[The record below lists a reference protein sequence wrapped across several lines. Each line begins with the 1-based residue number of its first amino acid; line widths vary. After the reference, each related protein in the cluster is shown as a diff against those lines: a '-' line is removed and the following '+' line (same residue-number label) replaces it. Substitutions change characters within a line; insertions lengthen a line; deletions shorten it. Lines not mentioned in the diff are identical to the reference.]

1 VSERDVAEGAA
12 SGGGGGQ
19 CFGEAA
25 GVGGSMSS
33 STTPMGSCHTNSL
46 WSYQC
51 SENNDSF
58 GKVHRVLRQQ

>member
-1 VSERDVAEGAA
+1 
-12 SGGGGGQ
+12 
-19 CFGEAA
+19 
-25 GVGGSMSS
+25 MSS

-58 GKVHRVLRQQ
+58 GKVHGVLRQQ